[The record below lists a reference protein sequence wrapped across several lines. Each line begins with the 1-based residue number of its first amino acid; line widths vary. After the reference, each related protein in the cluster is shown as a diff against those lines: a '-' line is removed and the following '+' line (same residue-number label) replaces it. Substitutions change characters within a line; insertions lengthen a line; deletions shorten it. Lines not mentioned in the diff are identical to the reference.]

1 MLSFF
6 LITRHGQRCRDSS
19 QAQSPQASQWPSTK
33 EHPYAPRFT
42 FQQQVLHNLGDPSM
56 PSGAS
61 AGKKALGRFA
71 LSSEN
76 LGGVSSQHEQPV
88 ASSAL
93 KALLQHR
100 QRLLS
105 LMSYPAKLKREGVA
119 GVLGVHLGRARRG
132 SLGESSTWH
141 WLKGL
146 IIKPASGS
154 GGRGHGKPP
163 PCVQASSSGS
173 LYTDMLS
180 SLATAA
186 RQPAGSLVPPAPIVF
201 ASPRRQGHRS
211 PSSTFTKL
219 SSLLASLSSLLAGL
233 SSLLAGS
240 SSLLTGP
247 SRLLGLLGEQVTLL
261 AELVQAVSARPT
273 E

>member
-1 MLSFF
+1 MASVAGTAAKRRVLKPAN
-6 LITRHGQRCRDSS
+6 GPQQRSI
-19 QAQSPQASQWPSTK
+19 PG
-33 EHPYAPRFT
+33 E
-42 FQQQVLHNLGDPSM
+42 
-56 PSGAS
+56 
-61 AGKKALGRFA
+61 KALGWFA

-105 LMSYPAKLKREGVA
+105 LMSYPAKLKQEGVA
-119 GVLGVHLGRARRG
+119 GVLGVHLGAHKPLGQPSAPAATIFRAGQTRLPRRVVHLALAQG
-132 SLGESSTWH
+132 PHHQAGQRQRWRRAWQAAALCAGQQLRQSLHRHALLLGDGGEAAGRQSADTWTR
-141 WLKGL
+141 
-146 IIKPASGS
+146 S
-154 GGRGHGKPP
+154 
-163 PCVQASSSGS
+163 
-173 LYTDMLS
+173 DE
-180 SLATAA
+180 SLAWAT
-186 RQPAGSLVPPAPIVF
+186 S
-201 ASPRRQGHRS
+201 S

-219 SSLLASLSSLLAGL
+219 SSLLAGLSSLLAGL

-247 SRLLGLLGEQVTLL
+247 SRLLGLLGKQVTLL

>member
-1 MLSFF
+1 MASVAGTAAKRRVL
-6 LITRHGQRCRDSS
+6 RPANGPRQRSI
-19 QAQSPQASQWPSTK
+19 PG
-33 EHPYAPRFT
+33 E
-42 FQQQVLHNLGDPSM
+42 
-56 PSGAS
+56 
-61 AGKKALGRFA
+61 KALGWFA

-119 GVLGVHLGRARRG
+119 GVLGVHLGAHKPLGQPGPPTATIFRAGQTRLPRRVVHLALAQG
-132 SLGESSTWH
+132 PHHQAGQRQRWRRAWQAAALCAGQQLGQSLHRHALLLGDGGEAAGRQS
-141 WLKGL
+141 G
-146 IIKPASGS
+146 AS
-154 GGRGHGKPP
+154 RAHCLRQPP
-163 PCVQASSSGS
+163 TASS
-173 LYTDMLS
+173 
-180 SLATAA
+180 
-186 RQPAGSLVPPAPIVF
+186 
-201 ASPRRQGHRS
+201 
-211 PSSTFTKL
+211 PSNTFTKL
-219 SSLLASLSSLLAGL
+219 SSLLAGLSSLLAGL

-240 SSLLTGP
+240 SSLLSGP

>member
-56 PSGAS
+56 PS

-119 GVLGVHLGRARRG
+119 GVLGVHLGAHKPLGQPGPPTATIFRAGQTR
-132 SLGESSTWH
+132 L
-141 WLKGL
+141 
-146 IIKPASGS
+146 
-154 GGRGHGKPP
+154 
-163 PCVQASSSGS
+163 
-173 LYTDMLS
+173 
-180 SLATAA
+180 
-186 RQPAGSLVPPAPIVF
+186 
-201 ASPRRQGHRS
+201 PRRVVHLALAQGPHHQAGQRQRWQRAWQAAALCAGQQLGQSLHRHA
-211 PSSTFTKL
+211 L
-219 SSLLASLSSLLAGL
+219 
-233 SSLLAGS
+233 
-240 SSLLTGP
+240 
-247 SRLLGLLGEQVTLL
+247 LLGNGG
-261 AELVQAVSARPT
+261 
-273 E
+273 